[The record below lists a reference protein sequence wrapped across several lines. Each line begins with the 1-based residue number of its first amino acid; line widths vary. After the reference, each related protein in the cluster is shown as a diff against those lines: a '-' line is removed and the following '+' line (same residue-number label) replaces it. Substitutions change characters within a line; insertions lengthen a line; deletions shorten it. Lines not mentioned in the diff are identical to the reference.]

1 MKFALCDSE
10 AAQLLPWFVTGRLDA
25 DETARIAAHVASC
38 HACRL
43 DLEQERAL
51 RDVVR
56 TDDRTHAPDAAR
68 GFQKLMARI
77 GETERAL
84 PTEPPARK
92 PVAVRRLRVPRVPR
106 WFGAAVVAHALALA
120 LVGAAL
126 WRHTDRIDEAPF
138 RTLTT
143 GTAPTASG
151 QAHLRVVFAPG
162 TTTQELAGIL
172 DVIDARIVDG
182 PSTAGA
188 YALALSG
195 NGAPSE
201 AAVRETL
208 ATLRAD
214 ARVILA
220 EPLRAEPAP

>member
-1 MKFALCDSE
+1 MTIAPCNSD

-25 DETARIAAHVASC
+25 DETARVEAHVASC
-38 HACRL
+38 PACRL
-43 DLEQERAL
+43 DLHHERAL

-56 TDDRTHAPDAAR
+56 TEDRTHAPDAAR
-68 GFQKLMARI
+68 GFEKLMARI
-77 GETERAL
+77 GETEHAL
-84 PTEPPARK
+84 PTEAPARK
-92 PVAVRRLRVPRVPR
+92 PVAVRRVRFPR
-106 WFGAAVVAHALALA
+106 WVGAAVLAHALALG

-143 GTAPTASG
+143 DTGSTALG
-151 QAHLRVVFAPG
+151 HAHLRVVFAPG

-172 DVIDARIVDG
+172 DLIDARIVDG
-182 PSTAGA
+182 PSPAGA

-195 NGAPSE
+195 GGDA
-201 AAVRETL
+201 AAVRTKL

>member
-1 MKFALCDSE
+1 VTIAPCNSE

-25 DETARIAAHVASC
+25 DETGRVEAHVASC
-38 HACRL
+38 PACRF
-43 DLEQERAL
+43 DLEHERAL
-51 RDVVR
+51 HEVVR
-56 TDDRTHAPDAAR
+56 RHERTAAPDAAQ
-68 GFQKLMARI
+68 GFHKLMTRI
-77 GETERAL
+77 GETDRAL
-84 PTEPPARK
+84 PTTPQPRK
-92 PVAVRRLRVPRVPR
+92 PVAVRHVRAPR
-106 WFGAAVVAHALALA
+106 WVAAAVVAHALALA

-126 WRHTDRIDEAPF
+126 WRHTDRVDEAPF

-143 GTAPTASG
+143 NTASTASA

-182 PSTAGA
+182 PSPAGA

-195 NGAPSE
+195 SVPDE
-201 AAVRETL
+201 AAVRRTL

-220 EPLRAEPAP
+220 EPIRAEPAP

>member
-1 MKFALCDSE
+1 MTLAPCNSE
-10 AAQLLPWFVTGRLDA
+10 AAQLLPWLVTGRLDA
-25 DETARIAAHVASC
+25 DETARVESHVAACS
-38 HACRL
+38 ACRC
-43 DLEQERAL
+43 DLEHERAL

-56 TDDRTHAPDAAR
+56 TEDRAGVPDAAR
-68 GFQKLMARI
+68 AFQKLMARI

-84 PTEPPARK
+84 PSEQPPRRALS
-92 PVAVRRLRVPRVPR
+92 VRRMRVPR
-106 WFGAAVVAHALALA
+106 WVGAAVLAQALALA
-120 LVGAAL
+120 LVATAF
-126 WRHTDRIDEAPF
+126 WRHADRIDEAPY
-138 RTLTT
+138 RTLSS
-143 GTAPTASG
+143 GTASTASG

-182 PSTAGA
+182 PSPAGA
-188 YALALSG
+188 YALALPG
-195 NGAPSE
+195 VAPDE
-201 AAVRETL
+201 AAVRKSL

>member
-1 MKFALCDSE
+1 VTIAPCNSE

-25 DETARIAAHVASC
+25 DETGRVEAHVASC
-38 HACRL
+38 PACRF
-43 DLEQERAL
+43 DLEHERAL
-51 RDVVR
+51 HEVVR
-56 TDDRTHAPDAAR
+56 RHEPTAAPDAAQ
-68 GFQKLMARI
+68 GFHKLMTRI
-77 GETERAL
+77 GETDRAL
-84 PTEPPARK
+84 PTTPQSRK
-92 PVAVRRLRVPRVPR
+92 PVAVRHVRAPR
-106 WFGAAVVAHALALA
+106 WVAAAVVAHALALA

-126 WRHTDRIDEAPF
+126 WRHTDRVDEARF

-143 GTAPTASG
+143 NTASTASA

-182 PSTAGA
+182 PSPAGA
-188 YALALSG
+188 YALALPGSV
-195 NGAPSE
+195 PDE
-201 AAVRETL
+201 AAVRRTL

-220 EPLRAEPAP
+220 EPIRAEPAP